1 MWCRNLRLSSP
12 ATDRRSLKITR
23 IYFDMSWAITSH
35 QLVFWQKEMLILGE
49 FGQMIKTKTPL
60 NQFAANMLPFAYL
73 NVHFDPDIWSCH
85 GCRIWT
91 DPTVPSLQWQGGEKT
106 YVRKT
111 SYKECLK
118 NYPVIP
124 CWWSL
129 VMIVMS
135 LAWDDLLFRVSC
147 VIFLK
152 FQLVR
157 KALDPQKTFARSK
170 NPFCHTELEMCLF
183 IFSQYFTML
192 QPFECNA

>member
-1 MWCRNLRLSSP
+1 
-12 ATDRRSLKITR
+12 
-23 IYFDMSWAITSH
+23 
-35 QLVFWQKEMLILGE
+35 MLILGD
-49 FGQMIKTKTPL
+49 FGQMIKTKTPYRMATSL

-91 DPTVPSLQWQGGEKT
+91 DPTVPSLQWQGGERNICQKDKLQGVFEKLSCHT
-106 YVRKT
+106 
-111 SYKECLK
+111 L
-118 NYPVIP
+118 
-124 CWWSL
+124 L
-129 VMIVMS
+129 MIS
-135 LAWDDLLFRVSC
+135 CNDCNVSC
-147 VIFLK
+147 MRWSFVSCLLRDFLK

-170 NPFCHTELEMCLF
+170 NPFCHTKLEMCLF